1 MVTVASYNLNRLS
14 FFDKCQEGQL
24 DQLRDLVVSEASK
37 GVGLFCFQ
45 LASEAVLA
53 EIQCT
58 LTGAQFP
65 HRIFAS
71 HDAFDAFGLGVVS
84 RYPLG
89 SVRTHAI
96 PVEQGKEDKVFA
108 LTFDLKVPGERP
120 IRFTNLWL
128 NNSSEDA
135 RFSQVFEDGGLLDA
149 EAEEGVLVGDFNALR
164 KADYTKGGWEAL
176 NAFAES
182 RGWEPRSDRVMGAL
196 TSGPE
201 APFEDACTRILDE
214 NPEIDPNTTSTSSDF
229 YTYSMEVGGR
239 VLKLRL
245 DYVLVSGASGLSPE
259 FYRVRHD
266 VSLSNHFPIV
276 CSLRSSKGSL

>member
-1 MVTVASYNLNRLS
+1 MIAIKDHVLILGTADRESRGASGRCGRVQTRRQRAAMVTVASYNLNQLS

-71 HDAFDAFGLGVVS
+71 HDAFDAFGLGVIS

-135 RFSQVFEDGGLLDA
+135 RF
-149 EAEEGVLVGDFNALR
+149 
-164 KADYTKGGWEAL
+164 
-176 NAFAES
+176 
-182 RGWEPRSDRVMGAL
+182 P
-196 TSGPE
+196 
-201 APFEDACTRILDE
+201 
-214 NPEIDPNTTSTSSDF
+214 
-229 YTYSMEVGGR
+229 
-239 VLKLRL
+239 
-245 DYVLVSGASGLSPE
+245 
-259 FYRVRHD
+259 
-266 VSLSNHFPIV
+266 
-276 CSLRSSKGSL
+276 